1 MSKDPSTGLPDGPLR
16 RRRVLIAYDWPT
28 EATKRGIVD
37 YARRRG
43 WCLLDLRCYSMQ
55 LPRFA
60 PPDGIL
66 FGLPEDLAPLVRE
79 LLGLG
84 APAVEIEDYHLGLG
98 HPHVIWDRRA
108 IGRAGAAHFAERG
121 FSGSNFPVAAP
132 ACTSPRGV
140 VQACVSEQGRG
151 RQPAPC
157 EAASG
162 RDAGITLSHRH
173 RQPTGR

>member
-1 MSKDPSTGLPDGPLR
+1 MSKDLSTDLPDAPSR

-43 WCLLDLRCYSMQ
+43 WGLLDLRCYSMQ
-55 LPRFA
+55 MPRFA

-66 FGLPEDLAPLVRE
+66 FGLPEDQAPLVRE

-121 FSGSNFPVAAP
+121 FRSM
-132 ACTSPRGV
+132 
-140 VQACVSEQGRG
+140 
-151 RQPAPC
+151 
-157 EAASG
+157 ASG
-162 RDAGITLSHRH
+162 PAAGHTSTLFRAVHSASVR
-173 RQPTGR
+173 RRLT